1 MNTPHLDSQK
11 AFSATHSIFIAAS
24 GTARIQFILPILQMK
39 KEGRQTELPFHPE
52 VVLAKL

>member
-39 KEGRQTELPFHPE
+39 KEGWQTELPFHPE